1 MTEDFSRRFAAARRQ
16 IIEKEYADLNPEQR
30 EAVLTTE
37 GPLLLLAGAGSGK
50 TTVLIHRVGNIL
62 RFGRGADTGELP
74 PGADE
79 EMLAALED
87 AAAGRAP
94 VTESIRRMC
103 AVDPAAPWQVLAI
116 TFTNKAAD
124 ELKSRLE
131 IKLGETGRDVWALT
145 FHGACVRILRR
156 DADRLGFPKGFT
168 IYDQADSLSV
178 MKRILRDKN
187 VDDKVFP
194 PKAMLA
200 AASRYKGALIAPE
213 DAVAAEERTGDIRRI
228 RTAQICA
235 AYAKHLRDAGAM
247 DFDDLL
253 YYTVRLLQD
262 EPDVLA
268 YYQRKF
274 RYVLIDEYQDTN
286 HLQYLFAALMA
297 SGSRNICVVGD
308 DDQSIYKFRGATIE
322 NILSFEKQYPEARVI
337 RLEQNYRSTGNILAA
352 ANAVIANNRERK
364 GKTLWTAQSGG
375 DPVTL
380 YEAHNEDDEADF
392 VARTIRS
399 ARRPMRDFA
408 VLYRTN
414 AQSRSIELAFKR
426 RAIPYRIFGG
436 TRFFD
441 RAEVKDILAYLNV
454 IANPTD
460 ETRLL
465 RIVNEPPRGI
475 GVTSLERIREIAA
488 AENIPLFE
496 AMSTASH
503 RAGVSAGKKME
514 EFCRMIT
521 ELQSAVS
528 ALPLDAFYDAV
539 VERTGYALALE
550 TKGGDEN
557 VTRLENI
564 AELKSGIVKSME
576 TNPDLDLYSY
586 LDEVALYT
594 DMDNYDRAEDAAVMM
609 TMHAAKG
616 LEFPYVFVVGMED
629 GVFPG
634 DLARYNEAD
643 MEEERRLCY
652 VAITRAKKEL
662 YLSSSRSRLIF
673 GQTRRNPPSTFLT
686 EIDPDLLDETE
697 SPELAYSGG
706 GFGAGYGSYS
716 TNVPGGRSGYSGAS
730 RGYLNS
736 EYNAR
741 PRGGFGGGYSSGFAS
756 GGHESPN
763 YQGGRHAVQSTGFG
777 TGYARNNP
785 HNATPAGAG
794 TSTLAGAPTAAAPKK
809 KQAVSYAPG
818 DLVEHRVF
826 GKGKVL
832 KATPIAGDCIVE
844 IQFDRVGI
852 KKTMANYAPL
862 KKLTEE

>member
-16 IIEKEYADLNPEQR
+16 IIEKEYANLNPEQR

-50 TTVLIHRVGNIL
+50 TTVLIHRVANIL
-62 RFGRGADTGELP
+62 QFGRGADTRELP
-74 PGADE
+74 PDADE
-79 EMLAALED
+79 TMLAALED
-87 AAAGRAP
+87 AAAGRTD
-94 VTESIRRMC
+94 VTDNIRRLC

-124 ELKSRLE
+124 ELKNRLE
-131 IKLGETGRDVWALT
+131 AKLGETGRDVWALT
-145 FHGACVRILRR
+145 FHGTCVRILRR
-156 DADRLGFPKGFT
+156 CADRLGFSNSFT

-178 MKRILRDKN
+178 MKRILRDMN
-187 VDDKVFP
+187 MDDKVFP

-200 AASRYKGALIAPE
+200 AAGRYKGSLVSPE
-213 DAVAAEERTGDIRRI
+213 EAVAAEERSGDIRRI
-228 RTAQICA
+228 RTAKIYA
-235 AYAKHLRDAGAM
+235 AYAKHLQDAGAM
-247 DFDDLL
+247 DFDDLI

-268 YYQRKF
+268 YYQKKF

-322 NILSFEKQYPEARVI
+322 NILSFEKQYPDARVI

-352 ANAVIANNRERK
+352 ANAVIANNHERK

-380 YEAHNEDDEADF
+380 FEARNEDDEADF
-392 VARTIRS
+392 VARTIAS

-414 AQSRSIELAFKR
+414 AQSRSIELALKR
-426 RAIPYRIFGG
+426 RSIPYRIFGG

-441 RAEVKDILAYLNV
+441 RAEVKDILAYLSV

-475 GVTSLERIREIAA
+475 GATSLEKIREIAA
-488 AENIPLFE
+488 AENISVFE
-496 AMSTASH
+496 AMTTASH
-503 RAGVSAGKKME
+503 RTGIAAGKRME
-514 EFCRMIT
+514 EFCRMIA
-521 ELQSAVS
+521 ELQEAVS
-528 ALPLDAFYDAV
+528 ALPLDEFYDAV

-564 AELKSGIVKSME
+564 AELKSSIVKSVE
-576 TNPDLDLYSY
+576 ANPDLDLYSY

-594 DMDNYDRAEDAAVMM
+594 DLDNYDRAEDAAVMM

-616 LEFPYVFVVGMED
+616 LEFPVVFIIGAEE
-629 GVFPG
+629 GLFPSMQAIG
-634 DLARYNEAD
+634 QSED

-652 VAITRAKKEL
+652 VAITRAREKL
-662 YLSSSRSRLIF
+662 YITCAAQRMLYGRTSANLPSRFTEEIP
-673 GQTRRNPPSTFLT
+673 QT
-686 EIDPDLLDETE
+686 LLDRQG
-697 SPELAYSGG
+697 LAKKKANLWDDDGTFISGRSGPWGGGASGYSGG
-706 GFGAGYGSYS
+706 GVSYRPGS
-716 TNVPGGRSGYSGAS
+716 
-730 RGYLNS
+730 
-736 EYNAR
+736 
-741 PRGGFGGGYSSGFAS
+741 
-756 GGHESPN
+756 
-763 YQGGRHAVQSTGFG
+763 FG
-777 TGYARNNP
+777 TSYAAR
-785 HNATPAGAG
+785 TGRTGA
-794 TSTLAGAPTAAAPKK
+794 AKHAAPEKPKTVLSAPKAPDFKK
-809 KQAVSYAPG
+809 G
-818 DLVEHRVF
+818 DRVVHKAF
-826 GKGKVL
+826 GKGVIEKM
-832 KATPIAGDCIVE
+832 TPMGGDALVE
-844 IQFDRVGI
+844 VKFDSGETKRMMLRVAAQHMT
-852 KKTMANYAPL
+852 KD
-862 KKLTEE
+862 E

>member
-1 MTEDFSRRFAAARRQ
+1 
-16 IIEKEYADLNPEQR
+16 
-30 EAVLTTE
+30 
-37 GPLLLLAGAGSGK
+37 
-50 TTVLIHRVGNIL
+50 
-62 RFGRGADTGELP
+62 
-74 PGADE
+74 
-79 EMLAALED
+79 
-87 AAAGRAP
+87 
-94 VTESIRRMC
+94 
-103 AVDPAAPWQVLAI
+103 
-116 TFTNKAAD
+116 
-124 ELKSRLE
+124 
-131 IKLGETGRDVWALT
+131 
-145 FHGACVRILRR
+145 
-156 DADRLGFPKGFT
+156 
-168 IYDQADSLSV
+168 

-262 EPDVLA
+262 NPDVLA
-268 YYQRKF
+268 YYQRRF

-426 RAIPYRIFGG
+426 RSIPYRIFGG

-528 ALPLDAFYDAV
+528 ALPLDVFYDAV
-539 VERTGYALALE
+539 LERTGYALALK
-550 TKGGDEN
+550 TKGGD
-557 VTRLENI
+557 
-564 AELKSGIVKSME
+564 
-576 TNPDLDLYSY
+576 
-586 LDEVALYT
+586 
-594 DMDNYDRAEDAAVMM
+594 
-609 TMHAAKG
+609 
-616 LEFPYVFVVGMED
+616 
-629 GVFPG
+629 
-634 DLARYNEAD
+634 
-643 MEEERRLCY
+643 
-652 VAITRAKKEL
+652 
-662 YLSSSRSRLIF
+662 
-673 GQTRRNPPSTFLT
+673 
-686 EIDPDLLDETE
+686 
-697 SPELAYSGG
+697 
-706 GFGAGYGSYS
+706 
-716 TNVPGGRSGYSGAS
+716 
-730 RGYLNS
+730 
-736 EYNAR
+736 
-741 PRGGFGGGYSSGFAS
+741 
-756 GGHESPN
+756 
-763 YQGGRHAVQSTGFG
+763 
-777 TGYARNNP
+777 
-785 HNATPAGAG
+785 
-794 TSTLAGAPTAAAPKK
+794 
-809 KQAVSYAPG
+809 
-818 DLVEHRVF
+818 
-826 GKGKVL
+826 
-832 KATPIAGDCIVE
+832 
-844 IQFDRVGI
+844 
-852 KKTMANYAPL
+852 
-862 KKLTEE
+862 

>member
-16 IIEKEYADLNPEQR
+16 IIEKEYANLNAEQR

-50 TTVLIHRVGNIL
+50 TTVLIHRVENLI
-62 RFGRGADTGELP
+62 RFGRGADTRELP
-74 PGADE
+74 AGADE
-79 EMLAALED
+79 TALAALED
-87 AAAGRAP
+87 AAAGR
-94 VTESIRRMC
+94 TETTEAVRRLC
-103 AVDPAAPWQVLAI
+103 TVDPAAPWQVLAI

-124 ELKSRLE
+124 ELKTRLE
-131 IKLGETGRDVWALT
+131 AKLGATGRDVWALT

-156 DADRLGFPKGFT
+156 DADRVGFPKSFT

-187 VDDKVFP
+187 IDDKAFP

-200 AASRYKGALIAPE
+200 AANRYKGALVSPE
-213 DAVAAEERTGDIRRI
+213 EAVAAEERTGDIRRL

-247 DFDDLL
+247 DFDDLI

-262 EPDVLA
+262 NPDILA
-268 YYQRKF
+268 YYQKKF

-322 NILSFEKQYPEARVI
+322 NILSFEKQYPDARVI

-352 ANAVIANNRERK
+352 ANAVIANNRARK

-375 DPVTL
+375 EPITL

-392 VARTIRS
+392 VARTIRN
-399 ARRPMRDFA
+399 AHRPMRDFA

-414 AQSRSIELAFKR
+414 AQSRSIELALR
-426 RAIPYRIFGG
+426 RRSIPYRVFGG

-475 GVTSLERIREIAA
+475 GATSLEKIREIAA
-488 AENIPLFE
+488 AENLPLFE

-503 RAGVSAGKKME
+503 RAGISAGKKME
-514 EFCRMIT
+514 EFCRMIV
-521 ELQSAVS
+521 ELQNAISS
-528 ALPLDAFYDAV
+528 MPLDEFYDAV
-539 VERTGYALALE
+539 IERTGYALALE
-550 TKGGDEN
+550 AKGGDEN
-557 VTRLENI
+557 TTRLENI
-564 AELKSGIVKSME
+564 AELKSSIVKSVE
-576 TNPDLDLYSY
+576 ANPELDLYSY

-616 LEFPYVFVVGMED
+616 LEFPVVFLVGAEE
-629 GVFPG
+629 GLFPSALSIG
-634 DLARYNEAD
+634 ESEE

-652 VAITRAKKEL
+652 VAITRAREKLYITCAAQRMLYGRTSANLPSRFTEEIPAQLLDRQGLAKKEERRSFWDDDGGFRSDDSG
-662 YLSSSRSRLIF
+662 YASRSYAPRSVSY
-673 GQTRRNPPSTFLT
+673 RPS
-686 EIDPDLLDETE
+686 
-697 SPELAYSGG
+697 
-706 GFGAGYGSYS
+706 
-716 TNVPGGRSGYSGAS
+716 
-730 RGYLNS
+730 
-736 EYNAR
+736 
-741 PRGGFGGGYSSGFAS
+741 
-756 GGHESPN
+756 
-763 YQGGRHAVQSTGFG
+763 GFG
-777 TGYARNNP
+777 TSYAAR
-785 HNATPAGAG
+785 TGR
-794 TSTLAGAPTAAAPKK
+794 AAPAKHAAPEK
-809 KQAVSYAPG
+809 PKTVLSAPKAPNFVSG
-818 DLVEHRVF
+818 DRVSHKAFGNGVIEKLTPMGGDALVEVKFDSGETKRMMLRVAAQHMT
-826 GKGKVL
+826 K
-832 KATPIAGDCIVE
+832 
-844 IQFDRVGI
+844 
-852 KKTMANYAPL
+852 
-862 KKLTEE
+862 EE

>member
-16 IIEKEYADLNPEQR
+16 IIEKEYAKLNAEQR

-50 TTVLIHRVGNIL
+50 TTVLIHRVENLI
-62 RFGRGADTGELP
+62 RFGRGADTRELP
-74 PGADE
+74 ADADE
-79 EMLAALED
+79 AALAVLED
-87 AAAGRAP
+87 AAAGR
-94 VTESIRRMC
+94 TETTEAVRRLC
-103 AVDPAAPWQVLAI
+103 AIDPAAPWQVLAI

-124 ELKSRLE
+124 ELKNRLE
-131 IKLGETGRDVWALT
+131 AKLGAAGRDVWALT

-156 DADRLGFPKGFT
+156 DADRIGFPKSFT

-187 VDDKVFP
+187 MDDKVFP

-200 AASRYKGALIAPE
+200 AASRYKGALVSPE
-213 DAVAAEERTGDIRRI
+213 DAVAAEERTGDIRRL

-247 DFDDLL
+247 DFDDLI
-253 YYTVRLLQD
+253 YYTVRLLQ
-262 EPDVLA
+262 EHPDVLA
-268 YYQRKF
+268 YYQKKF

-322 NILSFEKQYPEARVI
+322 NILSFEKQYPDARTI

-352 ANAVIANNRERK
+352 ANAVIANNRARK

-375 DPVTL
+375 ERITL
-380 YEAHNEDDEADF
+380 YEAFSEDDEADYI
-392 VARTIRS
+392 ARIIRD
-399 ARRPMRDFA
+399 AHRPMCDFA

-414 AQSRSIELAFKR
+414 AQSRSVELAFR
-426 RAIPYRIFGG
+426 RRSIPYRVFGG

-475 GVTSLERIREIAA
+475 GATSLQRIRDIAT

-496 AMSTASH
+496 AMSSASH
-503 RAGVSAGKKME
+503 RSGVSAGKKME
-514 EFCRMIT
+514 EFCRMIA
-521 ELQSAVS
+521 ELQNAVS
-528 ALPLDAFYDAV
+528 EMPLDEFYDAV

-557 VTRLENI
+557 TARLENI
-564 AELKSGIVKSME
+564 AELKSSIVKSVE
-576 TNPDLDLYSY
+576 ANPDIDLYSY

-594 DMDNYDRAEDAAVMM
+594 DMDTYDRAEDTAVMM

-616 LEFPYVFVVGMED
+616 LEFPVVFLIGMEE
-629 GVFPG
+629 GLFPSALSIG
-634 DLARYNEAD
+634 ESEE

-652 VAITRAKKEL
+652 VAITRAKEKL
-662 YLSSSRSRLIF
+662 YFTSASQRMLYGRTSSNLPSRFIEEIPEQLLERQGRAKNRESRSYWDDDGSFRPEYS
-673 GQTRRNPPSTFLT
+673 TEYASRSVTYRPS
-686 EIDPDLLDETE
+686 
-697 SPELAYSGG
+697 
-706 GFGAGYGSYS
+706 GFGTSYAAR
-716 TNVPGGRSGYSGAS
+716 TGRATPVKHTAS
-730 RGYLNS
+730 
-736 EYNAR
+736 ER
-741 PRGGFGGGYSSGFAS
+741 PKTVLSAPKTPDFAS
-756 GGHESPN
+756 GDSIVHKS
-763 YQGGRHAVQSTGFG
+763 
-777 TGYARNNP
+777 
-785 HNATPAGAG
+785 
-794 TSTLAGAPTAAAPKK
+794 
-809 KQAVSYAPG
+809 
-818 DLVEHRVF
+818 F
-826 GKGKVL
+826 GKGV
-832 KATPIAGDCIVE
+832 IE
-844 IQFDRVGI
+844 
-852 KKTMANYAPL
+852 
-862 KKLTEE
+862 KLTPMGGDALVEVKFASGETKRMMLRVAAQHMTKEE

>member
-16 IIEKEYADLNPEQR
+16 IIEKEYANLNPEQR

-50 TTVLIHRVGNIL
+50 TTVLIHRVANIL
-62 RFGRGADTGELP
+62 QFGRGADTRELP
-74 PGADE
+74 PDADE
-79 EMLAALED
+79 TMLAALED
-87 AAAGRAP
+87 AAAGRTD
-94 VTESIRRMC
+94 VTDNIRRLC

-124 ELKSRLE
+124 ELKNRLE
-131 IKLGETGRDVWALT
+131 ARLGEIGRDVWALT
-145 FHGACVRILRR
+145 FHGTCVRILRR
-156 DADRLGFPKGFT
+156 CADRIGFPNSFT

-178 MKRILRDKN
+178 MKRILRDMN
-187 VDDKVFP
+187 MDDKVFP

-200 AASRYKGALIAPE
+200 AAGRYKGLLVSPE
-213 DAVAAEERTGDIRRI
+213 EAVAAEERSGDIRRI
-228 RTAQICA
+228 RTAKIYA
-235 AYAKHLRDAGAM
+235 AYAKHLQDAGAM
-247 DFDDLL
+247 DFDDLI

-268 YYQRKF
+268 YYQKKF

-322 NILSFEKQYPEARVI
+322 NILSFEKQYPDARVI

-352 ANAVIANNRERK
+352 ANAVIANNHERK

-380 YEAHNEDDEADF
+380 FEARNEDDEADF
-392 VARTIRS
+392 VARTIAS

-414 AQSRSIELAFKR
+414 AQSRSIELALKR
-426 RAIPYRIFGG
+426 RSIPYRIFGG

-441 RAEVKDILAYLNV
+441 RAEVKDILAYLSV

-475 GVTSLERIREIAA
+475 GATSLEKIREIAA
-488 AENIPLFE
+488 AENISVFE
-496 AMSTASH
+496 AMTTASH
-503 RAGVSAGKKME
+503 RTGIAAGKRME
-514 EFCRMIT
+514 EFCRMIA
-521 ELQSAVS
+521 ELQEAVS
-528 ALPLDAFYDAV
+528 ALPLDEFYAAV

-564 AELKSGIVKSME
+564 AELKSSIVKSVE
-576 TNPDLDLYSY
+576 ANPDLDLYSY

-594 DMDNYDRAEDAAVMM
+594 DLDNYDRAEDAAVMM

-616 LEFPYVFVVGMED
+616 LEFPVVFIIGAEE
-629 GVFPG
+629 GLFPSMQAIG
-634 DLARYNEAD
+634 QSED

-652 VAITRAKKEL
+652 VAITRAREKL
-662 YLSSSRSRLIF
+662 YITCAAQRMLYGRTSANLPSRFTEEIP
-673 GQTRRNPPSTFLT
+673 QT
-686 EIDPDLLDETE
+686 LLDRQG
-697 SPELAYSGG
+697 LAKKKANLWDDDGTFISGRSGTWGG
-706 GFGAGYGSYS
+706 GA
-716 TNVPGGRSGYSGAS
+716 SGYSG
-730 RGYLNS
+730 G
-736 EYNAR
+736 
-741 PRGGFGGGYSSGFAS
+741 
-756 GGHESPN
+756 
-763 YQGGRHAVQSTGFG
+763 
-777 TGYARNNP
+777 
-785 HNATPAGAG
+785 
-794 TSTLAGAPTAAAPKK
+794 
-809 KQAVSYAPG
+809 AVSYRPGSFGTSYAARTGRTGATKRAAPEKPKTVLSAPKAPDFKKG
-818 DLVEHRVF
+818 DRVVHKAF
-826 GKGKVL
+826 GKGVIEKM
-832 KATPIAGDCIVE
+832 TPMGGDALVE
-844 IQFDRVGI
+844 VKFDSGETKRMMLRVAAQHMTKG
-852 KKTMANYAPL
+852 
-862 KKLTEE
+862 E

>member
-262 EPDVLA
+262 NPDVLA

-286 HLQYLFAALMA
+286 HLQYLFAALIA

-426 RAIPYRIFGG
+426 RSIPYRIFGG

-616 LEFPYVFVVGMED
+616 LEFPVVFIVGAEE
-629 GVFPG
+629 GLFPSALSIG
-634 DLARYNEAD
+634 ESEE

-652 VAITRAKKEL
+652 VAITRAKEKL
-662 YLSSSRSRLIF
+662 YITCAAQRMLYGRTSSNLPSRF
-673 GQTRRNPPSTFLT
+673 T
-686 EIDPDLLDETE
+686 EEIPAQLLDRQGLAKKE
-697 SPELAYSGG
+697 SRTGLWDDDGTFRSGESGYRSAYSSG
-706 GFGAGYGSYS
+706 YS
-716 TNVPGGRSGYSGAS
+716 TGYASYKPGGRAGD
-730 RGYLNS
+730 
-736 EYNAR
+736 
-741 PRGGFGGGYSSGFAS
+741 
-756 GGHESPN
+756 
-763 YQGGRHAVQSTGFG
+763 FG
-777 TGYARNNP
+777 TSYAAR
-785 HNATPAGAG
+785 TGR
-794 TSTLAGAPTAAAPKK
+794 SAAAKHKAPEKPKT
-809 KQAVSYAPG
+809 VLSAPKAPDFRTG
-818 DLVEHRVF
+818 DRVAHKAF
-826 GKGKVL
+826 GKGQIEKL
-832 KATPIAGDCIVE
+832 TPMGGDALVE
-844 IQFDRVGI
+844 IRFDSGDTKRMMLRVAAQHMT
-852 KKTMANYAPL
+852 K
-862 KKLTEE
+862 EE

>member
-16 IIEKEYADLNPEQR
+16 IIEKEYANLNTEQR

-50 TTVLIHRVGNIL
+50 TTVLIHRVANIL
-62 RFGRGADTGELP
+62 QFGRGADTRELP
-74 PGADE
+74 PDADE
-79 EMLAALED
+79 TMLATLED
-87 AAAGRAP
+87 AAAGRTD
-94 VTESIRRMC
+94 VTDNIRRLC

-124 ELKSRLE
+124 ELKNRLE
-131 IKLGETGRDVWALT
+131 AKLGEIGRDVWALT
-145 FHGACVRILRR
+145 FHGTCVRILRR
-156 DADRLGFPKGFT
+156 CADRLGFPNSFT

-178 MKRILRDKN
+178 MKRILRDMN
-187 VDDKVFP
+187 MDDKVFP

-200 AASRYKGALIAPE
+200 AAGRYKGSLVSPE
-213 DAVAAEERTGDIRRI
+213 EAVAAEEHSGDIRRI
-228 RTAQICA
+228 RTAKIYA
-235 AYAKHLRDAGAM
+235 AYAKHLQDAGAM
-247 DFDDLL
+247 DFDDLI

-268 YYQRKF
+268 YYQKKF

-322 NILSFEKQYPEARVI
+322 NILSFEKQYPDARVI

-352 ANAVIANNRERK
+352 ANAVIANNHERK

-380 YEAHNEDDEADF
+380 FEARNEDDEADF
-392 VARTIRS
+392 VARTIAS

-414 AQSRSIELAFKR
+414 AQSRSIELALKR
-426 RAIPYRIFGG
+426 RSIPYRIFGG

-441 RAEVKDILAYLNV
+441 RAEVKDILAYLSV

-475 GVTSLERIREIAA
+475 GATSLEKIREIAA
-488 AENIPLFE
+488 AENISVFE
-496 AMSTASH
+496 AMTTASH
-503 RAGVSAGKKME
+503 RTGIAAGKRME
-514 EFCRMIT
+514 EFCRMIA
-521 ELQSAVS
+521 ELQEAVS
-528 ALPLDAFYDAV
+528 ALPLDEFYDAV

-564 AELKSGIVKSME
+564 AELKSSIVKSVE
-576 TNPDLDLYSY
+576 ANPDLDLYSY

-594 DMDNYDRAEDAAVMM
+594 DLDNYDRAEDAAVMM

-616 LEFPYVFVVGMED
+616 LEFPVVFIIGAEE
-629 GVFPG
+629 GLFPSMQAIG
-634 DLARYNEAD
+634 QSED

-652 VAITRAKKEL
+652 VAITRAREKL
-662 YLSSSRSRLIF
+662 YITCAAQRMLYGRTSANLPSRFTEEIP
-673 GQTRRNPPSTFLT
+673 QT
-686 EIDPDLLDETE
+686 LLDRQG
-697 SPELAYSGG
+697 LAKKKANLWDDDGTFISGRSGTWGGGASGYSGG
-706 GFGAGYGSYS
+706 GVSYRPGS
-716 TNVPGGRSGYSGAS
+716 
-730 RGYLNS
+730 
-736 EYNAR
+736 
-741 PRGGFGGGYSSGFAS
+741 
-756 GGHESPN
+756 
-763 YQGGRHAVQSTGFG
+763 FG
-777 TGYARNNP
+777 TSYAAR
-785 HNATPAGAG
+785 TGRIGA
-794 TSTLAGAPTAAAPKK
+794 AKRAAPEKPKTVLSAPKAPDFKK
-809 KQAVSYAPG
+809 G
-818 DLVEHRVF
+818 DRVVHKAF
-826 GKGKVL
+826 GKGVIEKM
-832 KATPIAGDCIVE
+832 TPMGGDALVE
-844 IQFDRVGI
+844 VKFDSGETKRMMLRVAAQHMT
-852 KKTMANYAPL
+852 KD
-862 KKLTEE
+862 E